1 MPHFR
6 LIRIYHPIDPFA
18 QREVHEEEFTCDTA
32 DPYAVITKGISS
44 INRLYDI
51 HKEQIQTQVAP
62 DASFPLQFKIVFSTV
77 PTTFWY
83 KIERLPDRTETPI
96 TDENIIKWAEKQVEL
111 EPTIDTGGN
120 WDDTRKEVVRTTI
133 PNTVEKELTK
143 VLLRNDR
150 EMLCG
155 DDEEELRDALLH
167 VYTVGV
173 KGYESMTRQELLNQ
187 INKEIV
193 DFSEAEYLED
203 IDVFNADE

>member
-6 LIRIYHPIDPFA
+6 LTRIHHPIDPFA

-32 DPYAVITKGISS
+32 DPYAVITKGIGTF
-44 INRLYDI
+44 NP
-51 HKEQIQTQVAP
+51 QIQAQIKP
-62 DASFPLQFKIVFSTV
+62 DASFPLQFRIVL
-77 PTTFWY
+77 PAIQTTYWY

-111 EPTIDTGGN
+111 EPTVDTGGN
-120 WDDTRKEVVRTTI
+120 WDDTRKKVVRTTI

-150 EMLCG
+150 EMLCN

-167 VYTVGV
+167 AYTVGV

-203 IDVFNADE
+203 ITAFNADE